1 MRKKGE
7 GRTSGAK
14 RSFFHLT
21 IHAQLGATFVPYL
34 GKNLRRAHALLA
46 IPLTE
51 LSIALVNDRQ
61 MSALHEEFL
70 NIAGPTDILTF
81 PLDLNSRKEPVS
93 GELVIC
99 VPYARRAAKAHGVA
113 IKNELLLYGI
123 HGMLHLAGFD
133 DRTAAQ
139 YNRMHRIEDEI
150 LAQLGVGPVF
160 HPSARVGRARG
171 EG

>member
-1 MRKKGE
+1 MRFDDAGSGPGGEIVGENAAEHLSRAAFLSLHRQPYEYERTGIADRMRK
-7 GRTSGAK
+7 
-14 RSFFHLT
+14 
-21 IHAQLGATFVPYL
+21 
-34 GKNLRRAHALLA
+34 RA
-46 IPLTE
+46 
-51 LSIALVNDRQ
+51 NDKQ
-61 MSALHEEFL
+61 MGDLHKQFL
-70 NIAGPTDILTF
+70 HIAGPTDILTF
-81 PLDLNSRKEPVS
+81 PLDVNAKNEPIG

-99 VPYARRAAKAHGVA
+99 VPHARRAAKTHGVVL
-113 IKNELLLYGI
+113 KNELLLYAL

-160 HPSARVGRARG
+160 HPSARQGRARG